1 MTLFQNIITREL
13 ILNKERESLG
23 DQPITETNESKGLI
37 NRSPKIKKIKE
48 EKEEKEHKMNR
59 NISMENFVKYS
70 WSWTL

>member
-13 ILNKERESLG
+13 ILNKERESLRE
-23 DQPITETNESKGLI
+23 QTITETNESKGLI